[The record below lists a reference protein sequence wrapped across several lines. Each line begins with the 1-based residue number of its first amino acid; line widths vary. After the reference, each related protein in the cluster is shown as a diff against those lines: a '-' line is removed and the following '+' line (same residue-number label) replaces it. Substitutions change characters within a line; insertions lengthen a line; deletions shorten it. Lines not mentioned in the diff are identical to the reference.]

1 MKIAIIG
8 TGMVGQTI
16 AAKLVSLGHPVVI
29 GTRDVAQTLGR
40 TSLDGMGNPPYS
52 VWAASH
58 PEARLVPIS
67 EAAAWGEL
75 VINATS
81 GQGSLAALTLAGEA
95 LSGKI
100 LVDIANPLDFSKGM
114 PPSLFVCNTDS
125 LGEQIQKAFPKA
137 KVVKTLNIVTAP
149 VMVNPASVAGGDHT
163 MFVAGNDRG
172 SKEQVTEILKKW
184 FGWKDVIDL
193 GDITHA
199 RGTEML
205 LPIWIRTWGALG
217 TPMFGFKIAR

>member
-16 AAKLVSLGHPVVI
+16 AAKLISLGHQVVM
-29 GTRDVAQTLGR
+29 GTRKVEETLTR
-40 TSLDGMGNPPYS
+40 TTPDPMGNPPYS
-52 VWAASH
+52 LWAKTH
-58 PEARLVPIS
+58 PEVKLVPFAQ
-67 EAAAWGEL
+67 AATQGEL

-81 GQGSLAALTLAGEA
+81 GQASLEA
-95 LSGKI
+95 LRAAGPGLEGKI
-100 LVDIANPLDFSKGM
+100 LLDIANPLDFSQGM

-125 LGEQIQKAFPKA
+125 LGEQIQNAFPKS

-149 VMVNPASVAGGDHT
+149 VMVNPSAVAGGDHT
-163 MFVAGNDRG
+163 MFVAGNDEG
-172 SKEQVTEILKKW
+172 AKKQVTEILKNW

-193 GDITHA
+193 GDITQA

-217 TPMFGFKIAR
+217 TPLFGFKIAR